1 MALTLAAGDE
11 FRNRVK
17 PYLVNGL
24 EKGIPS
30 LFVDVKSLYADKE
43 KMAAVGG
50 IIEEVIEAL
59 QKDSSLHDDG
69 MCSDDVSFVQRL
81 IR

>member
-1 MALTLAAGDE
+1 MALTLSTGSE

-30 LFVDVKSLYADKE
+30 LFVDVKSLYKDGE
-43 KMAAVGG
+43 KMAAVGE
-50 IIEEVIEAL
+50 IVEELIEAL

-69 MCSDDVSFVQRL
+69 KL
-81 IR
+81 ISTCTEIYC